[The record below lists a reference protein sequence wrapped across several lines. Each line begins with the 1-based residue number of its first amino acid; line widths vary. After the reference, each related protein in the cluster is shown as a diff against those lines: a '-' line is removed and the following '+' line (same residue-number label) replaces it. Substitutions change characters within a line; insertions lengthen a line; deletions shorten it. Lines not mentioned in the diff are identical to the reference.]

1 MLSVA
6 RATDQIKPSPTTF
19 GFLRFNG
26 GENLPGNALRG
37 PTGGVNIQTK
47 EGENPKGREQGLN
60 PDPGRTTAPPS
71 DSLALHV
78 VGALTGAG
86 REAVVQRVAEGAH
99 RVESRPV
106 GEAGGGG
113 GLVRLAAVLPT
124 LPRAATT
131 AAAGAAVVQLVQGLQ
146 GEVQRARGVS
156 TDGGLLHADLLL
168 QNRSIQRT
176 KHVSLWGISMI

>member
-26 GENLPGNALRG
+26 GENLPGNPLRG

-60 PDPGRTTAPPS
+60 PDPGRTTAP

-86 REAVVQRVAEGAH
+86 GEAVVQRVAEGAH

-146 GEVQRARGVS
+146 GEVERARGVS
-156 TDGGLLHADLLL
+156 TDGGLADLLL